1 MTMRSLISHS
11 GDDDLIFLTSV
22 SAPKALH
29 QLLFKMDECAY
40 SKKRAD
46 DRKKW
51 LIDYDTANFRDH
63 SEDSIT
69 YSDFINKDLILFSR
83 ADLQRSIPS
92 MVDGLKA
99 GQRKI
104 LFCAFKRKLKSDVK
118 VAQLAGYVSEHS
130 AYHHG
135 EQSLA
140 STIVGLAQ
148 NYVGSNNVNLLAP
161 SGQFGTRLQVCELRW
176 FFFSLSLSRE
186 IADQLYSYSIREY
199 LRAVK
204 TAHLAVTSIRECFQ
218 SRESFFLRPMT
229 LY

>member
-1 MTMRSLISHS
+1 
-11 GDDDLIFLTSV
+11 
-22 SAPKALH
+22 
-29 QLLFKMDECAY
+29 MDECVC

-63 SEDSIT
+63 SDDSIT

-161 SGQFGTRLQVCELRW
+161 SGQFGTRLQVCMLW
-176 FFFSLSLSRE
+176 CFCFFLSLFPPSQKKL
-186 IADQLYSYSIREY
+186 ADLW
-199 LRAVK
+199 
-204 TAHLAVTSIRECFQ
+204 
-218 SRESFFLRPMT
+218 
-229 LY
+229 